1 MSCFCGN
8 INEYVSIG
16 DSIKAIIN
24 DETRCLCKISIINN
38 AHSII
43 CIKNMLR
50 RRILQPIRSNIY
62 ENYTTELDEIDT
74 NTNNKLYNIK
84 ELVLLNY
91 DVITISINN
100 IFDTIIVATPDQL
113 LNDNGILYGI
123 FYSISARAT

>member
-43 CIKNMLR
+43 CIKYKLR
-50 RRILQPIRSNIY
+50 RSILQPISSNIY

-74 NTNNKLYNIK
+74 NTNNKLHNIK

-123 FYSISARAT
+123 GISSIF